1 MDSLNLPMH
10 LAQFADWEYE
20 ELVLS
25 GSVTHKLEVNKSG
38 VVPVKQV
45 SGTNIVSLPD
55 PPRAGIQLDVVQ
67 AGYSAGTLQ
76 IASAT
81 GNLYFAALDGT
92 VGPSAQLSF
101 PSTAGYVFSLK
112 SIPIYI
118 GGVRTYRWYVPTPS

>member
-20 ELVLS
+20 ELPLS
-25 GSVTHKLEVNKSG
+25 GGVTSKLEVNKSG

-55 PPRAGIQLDVVQ
+55 PPRSGIQLDIVQ
-67 AGYSAGTLQ
+67 AEYTAGTLK

-81 GNLYFAALDGT
+81 GNLYYLALDGSI
-92 VGPSAQLSF
+92 GASAEMSF
-101 PSTAGYVFSLK
+101 ATSSGYVFRLV

-118 GGVRTYRWYVPTPS
+118 GGVRTYRWYVSTPS